1 MNILKTL
8 TGFLGGDKG
17 LVTISCNGAVLSF
30 PVDPESFRCSV
41 KNKNTVVNIINAGD
55 YNMIGKTGLKSL
67 TVSSFFPA
75 QKYNFNNYSAT
86 TRPYTSVQLIESWR
100 ESGTPCK
107 VSVAATPISFD
118 CLIEEFDY
126 GEQDGSGDVYFTLS
140 LTEYRYPQTMSTS
153 ADALTGLLG
162 RKPSYL
168 ERTGYEF
175 AKKIIQGENPK
186 DAVVESVRAG
196 GLTKEQS
203 GYLTTYENVCR
214 GGGLHVGDI
223 LISKAGAIFKNGR
236 KVPDAKI
243 KGIPDKV
250 IMS

>member
-17 LVTISCNGAVLSF
+17 LVTLSCNGAVLSF
-30 PVDPESFRCSV
+30 PVDPSEFQCTV
-41 KNKNTVVNIINAGD
+41 KNKNTVINIINAGD

-86 TRPYTSVQLIESWR
+86 TRPYTSVQLVESWR
-100 ESGTPCK
+100 TSGTPCK

-118 CLIEEFDY
+118 CLIESFDY
-126 GEQDGSGDVYFTLS
+126 GEHDGSGDVYFTIA

-175 AKKIIQGENPK
+175 AKKIISGESPK
-186 DAVVESVRAG
+186 EAACEAVRAG

-203 GYLTTYENVCR
+203 GYLTTYENICR

-223 LISKAGAIFKNGR
+223 LMSKAGFIFKNG
-236 KVPDAKI
+236 KKIPDTKSA
-243 KGIPDKV
+243 GIPTK
-250 IMS
+250 IAMS